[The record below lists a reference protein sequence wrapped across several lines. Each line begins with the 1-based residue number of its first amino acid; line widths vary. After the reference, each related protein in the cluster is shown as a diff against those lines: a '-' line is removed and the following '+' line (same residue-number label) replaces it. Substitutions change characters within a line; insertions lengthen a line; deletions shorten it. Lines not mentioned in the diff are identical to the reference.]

1 VSEYPR
7 QPGWPAQ
14 PPRYSGGTGGQ
25 AGSGQTG
32 YEQTEYGQSGYGQ
45 RDYGQGGYPQ
55 PGNGQSRYGRRAPR
69 RRRRG
74 RRGLIAL
81 FITLVVLVAAFVV
94 GVQIARTYAQ
104 NTIAARLQ
112 SSSGLSAKPSVT
124 IEGWPFLTQVAAHD
138 IRIIKISARDV
149 QADKLNISSI
159 NATATGVHPDSSFNS
174 ATIDN
179 INGTAL
185 ITFASV
191 AEATGAQGVTITA
204 DPAAGPN
211 SATVSAGPL
220 SATAQIEQT
229 GPSQLTIKIQSLNGV
244 AGALL
249 GALGS
254 LPDYTINVPPLPAGL
269 QVRGVSVTDQGIVVA
284 LSAHD
289 TTLSQ

>member
-1 VSEYPR
+1 VSEYQRQR
-7 QPGWPAQ
+7 QPGWPTQ
-14 PPRYSGGTGGQ
+14 PSRYSGGAGGQDGSGQ
-25 AGSGQTG
+25 AG
-32 YEQTEYGQSGYGQ
+32 YDPADYGQP
-45 RDYGQGGYPQ
+45 DYGQGGYRQ
-55 PGNGQSRYGRRAPR
+55 PGSGQTGYGRRAPR
-69 RRRRG
+69 RRRR

-81 FITLVVLVAAFVV
+81 VITLVVLAVAFVI
-94 GVQIARTYAQ
+94 GDQIARSYAQ

-138 IRIIKISARDV
+138 IRTIKISARDV
-149 QADKLNISSI
+149 QTDKLDISSI

-179 INGTAL
+179 ISGTAL
-185 ITFASV
+185 ITFASLEN
-191 AEATGAQGVTITA
+191 AAGAQGITVTA

-211 SATVSAGPL
+211 AATVSAGPL
-220 SATAQIEQT
+220 SATAQIVQT
-229 GPSQLTIKIQSLNGV
+229 GPSKLTIKIDKLNGI
-244 AGALL
+244 AGALIGL
-249 GALGS
+249 